1 MSISIDTNMYLLCSL
16 FNISYKK
23 IATEYSGKTVKQIM
37 EAEAAQ
43 GNVAAANYDE
53 TILSDPIKL
62 IELFQL
68 RDPNNKFMILNNMN
82 ENDMEDLLPLLEKH
96 DLVAGLNFF
105 TKDKLLKLIEYL
117 PKDQLLK
124 YTFDM
129 FPPEKIMQLLPEE
142 QLNKILKSTKIDK
155 DVEIEYL
162 KSLKPE
168 ILAKMLESV
177 TGQPAPG
184 SDNIGVNG
192 EIHYDSKILMKEL
205 INLQDDKFQDAM
217 LNMPSQNKRL
227 FVLKLAKQNPDLY
240 YEVDSHAYVAIM
252 RDKKEKDQL
261 VRSAVVIEPEQL
273 CKMLENLPKEL
284 SAVVLTQ
291 IDTNKFA
298 DVLLK
303 NFKDIIREIV
313 AV

>member
-192 EIHYDSKILMKEL
+192 ESHYDSKVLLNQI